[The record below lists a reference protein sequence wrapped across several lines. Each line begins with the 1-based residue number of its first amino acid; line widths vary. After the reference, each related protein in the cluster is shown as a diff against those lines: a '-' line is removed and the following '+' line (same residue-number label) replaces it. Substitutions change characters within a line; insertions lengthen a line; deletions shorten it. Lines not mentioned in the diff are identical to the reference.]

1 MALPRAASRRLTLT
15 SLLPAPPP
23 LVFRMSESPLSDM
36 TDLSRWTE
44 LRRLLDIGRDIPAP
58 DRDAWLTTACPDPD
72 LRTDLAALLAADD
85 ELAESDFLADAAAE
99 RSAPFLAEAP
109 DAYEGRRI
117 GPWRL
122 GDRLGEGGMGVVYR
136 AERDDGLYDQ
146 TVALKLIGRGVAP
159 DALVRRFEQER
170 SVLARLNHPHIARLI
185 DGGLSDDGQPYF
197 AMELAEGE
205 PLTRFARQRDLS
217 LRERL
222 ALFASVCDAVAHAHR
237 HLVVHRDLKP
247 SNILVTESDDGQPVP
262 KLLDFG
268 IAKLL
273 DDDATPNQTRTGS
286 LMTPEYAAPE
296 QIRPDAGGITTA
308 TDVYALGVV
317 LYELLTDRRPYDI
330 GRDAPPSAV
339 EKTICDTAV
348 EAPSAVAPAAQRRRL
363 KGDLD
368 TIVET
373 AMRKEPAARYAS
385 ASALADDLRRHLEG
399 LPIMARRATVGYRVA
414 SFVRRH
420 PVGVGA
426 TALVAA
432 ALLLGLAG
440 TTWQARVAAQE
451 RDRARTE
458 AETSDRIAG
467 FLETLFDVSNP
478 LSTEAIRGDTLTAR
492 TILERGAE
500 RVERELGDEPE
511 IQGAL
516 LERLGLVY
524 TNLSLFDEADSLLT
538 HALAIRRSHL
548 GANHPEVA
556 SSLGALGRHWHMR
569 GDYARAEGYLRDALA
584 IRLTTLGPDHIDTAE
599 SQHFFAVTL
608 TYQEKDQEE
617 AETLLKSALATRRQL
632 GPPLHAAATL
642 NSLGNLY
649 MDTERFAE
657 AEAAHGDALAL
668 RREHLDTDHPSIA
681 VSLNNLALTLTN
693 QDRYADAEPIYREAL
708 DRLKNELGTQHM
720 YVAIGHNNLAD
731 VLQKDGR
738 PQEAEPLYREAISL
752 MKSLHPGGHPATAI
766 FESKWA
772 GTLAES
778 GRYAEA
784 EPVLL
789 RTHREIADG
798 FGEDHSFVGLS
809 RERIAAMY
817 EAWGRDDQAAQWAV
831 ADP

>member
-1 MALPRAASRRLTLT
+1 
-15 SLLPAPPP
+15 
-23 LVFRMSESPLSDM
+23 M

-44 LRRLLDIGRDIPAP
+44 LRRLLDAGRDIPASE
-58 DRDAWLTTACPDPD
+58 RDAWLTTACPDPA
-72 LRTDLAALLAADD
+72 LRADLAALLAAED
-85 ELAESDFLADAAAE
+85 ELAESDFLSDPAAE

-109 DAYEGRRI
+109 DAYAGRRI

-122 GDRLGEGGMGVVYR
+122 SDRLGEGGMGVVYR
-136 AERDDGLYDQ
+136 AERDDGLYHQ
-146 TVALKLIGRGVAP
+146 TVALKLVGRGIAP

-170 SVLARLNHPHIARLI
+170 SVLARLSHPHIARLI
-185 DGGLSDDGQPYF
+185 DGGLSEDGQPYF
-197 AMELAEGE
+197 AMELVDGE
-205 PLTRFARQRDLS
+205 PFTHYVRQRDLR

-247 SNILVTESDDGQPVP
+247 SNILVTEDDAGRATV

-273 DDDATPNQTRTGS
+273 DGEEASDLTRTGT

-296 QIRPDAGGITTA
+296 QIRPDEAGITTA
-308 TDVYALGVV
+308 ADVYALGVV
-317 LYELLTDRRPYDI
+317 LYELLTDQRPYEI
-330 GRDAPPSAV
+330 GRNDPPSAV
-339 EKTICDTAV
+339 ERTVCDTAV
-348 EAPSAVAPAAQRRRL
+348 VAPSSVAPGPRRRRL
-363 KGDLD
+363 RGDLD

-373 AMRKEPAARYAS
+373 AMRKEPTARYAS

-399 LPIMARRATVGYRVA
+399 LPIAARPATVGYRMG

-426 TALVAA
+426 TALVVAT
-432 ALLLGLAG
+432 LLLGLVG
-440 TTWQARVAAQE
+440 TTWQARMAAQE

-467 FLETLFDVSNP
+467 FLETLFDLSNP

-492 TILERGAE
+492 TILARGTE
-500 RVERELGDEPE
+500 RVERELADEPE
-511 IQGAL
+511 IQGTL

-524 TNLSLFDEADSLLT
+524 TNLSLFDDADSLLT
-538 HALAIRRSHL
+538 HALEIRRSHL
-548 GANHPEVA
+548 GPDHPEVA
-556 SSLGALGRHWHMR
+556 SSLSALGRHWHER
-569 GDYARAEGYLRDALA
+569 GEYERAEGHLREALEIRLDALG
-584 IRLTTLGPDHIDTAE
+584 TDHTGTAE
-599 SQHFFAVTL
+599 SQHFLAVTL
-608 TYQEKDQEE
+608 AYQEKDQGE
-617 AETLLKSALATRRQL
+617 AEGLLQSALATRRQL
-632 GPPLHAAATL
+632 GPPLHTAATL
-642 NSLGNLY
+642 NTLGNLY

-657 AEAAHGDALAL
+657 AEDAHGEALAL
-668 RREHLDTDHPSIA
+668 RREHLDANHPSIA
-681 VSLNNLALTLTN
+681 VTLNNLALTLTS

-752 MKSLHPGGHPATAI
+752 MKSLHPDGHPATAI

-772 GTLAES
+772 GALAES
-778 GRYAEA
+778 GRYSEA

-789 RTHREIADG
+789 RTHAEIVEG
-798 FGEDHSFVGLS
+798 FGDDHSFVGLS

-817 EAWGRDDQAAQWAV
+817 EAWGRVEDAARWKPEA
-831 ADP
+831 

>member
-1 MALPRAASRRLTLT
+1 
-15 SLLPAPPP
+15 
-23 LVFRMSESPLSDM
+23 M
-36 TDLSRWTE
+36 TDASHWTAV
-44 LRRLLDIGRDIPAP
+44 RRLLDEGRNIPP
-58 DRDAWLTTACPDPD
+58 SERSDWLQSTCDDAD
-72 LRTDLAALLAADD
+72 LRHEVDSLLAAED
-85 ELAESDFLADAAAE
+85 ELAASGFLDEPAAE
-99 RSAPFLAEAP
+99 HSAPFLADTP
-109 DAYEGRRI
+109 DAYTGRRI

-122 GDRLGEGGMGVVYR
+122 GERLGEGGMGVVYR

-185 DGGLSDDGQPYF
+185 DGGVSDDGQPYF
-197 AMELAEGE
+197 AMELVEGK
-205 PLTRFARQRDLS
+205 PLTHDVRQRDLG

-222 ALFASVCDAVAHAHR
+222 SLFTNVCDAVAHAHR

-247 SNILVTESDDGQPVP
+247 SNILVTEDDAGRATV

-273 DDDATPNQTRTGS
+273 DEDGTSDLTRTGH

-296 QIRPDAGGITTA
+296 QIRRDEAGITTA
-308 TDVYALGVV
+308 ADVYALGVI
-317 LYELLTDRRPYDI
+317 LYELLTDQRPYEI
-330 GRDAPPSAV
+330 GRDLPPSAV
-339 EKTICDTAV
+339 ERTICDTAV
-348 EAPSAVAPAAQRRRL
+348 VAPSSVAPATQRRRL
-363 KGDLD
+363 RGDLD

-373 AMRKEPAARYAS
+373 AMRKEPTARYAS

-399 LPIMARRATVGYRVA
+399 LPIAARPATVGYRVG

-420 PVGVGA
+420 PVGVSA
-426 TALVAA
+426 TALIAA
-432 ALLLGLAG
+432 ALVLGLAG

-458 AETSDRIAG
+458 AETSERIAG
-467 FLETLFDVSNP
+467 FLGNLFDLSNP
-478 LSTEAIRGDTLTAR
+478 LSTAAVRGDTLTAR
-492 TILERGAE
+492 TLLARGAE
-500 RVERELGDEPE
+500 RVERELADEPA
-511 IQGAL
+511 IQGTL

-524 TNLSLFDEADSLLT
+524 TNLSLFEEADSLLT
-538 HALAIRRSHL
+538 HALAIRRSAL
-548 GANHPEVA
+548 GPDHPDVA

-569 GDYARAEGYLRDALA
+569 GEYARAEGHLRDALE
-584 IRLTTLGPDHIDTAE
+584 IRLTALGPDHRDTAE
-599 SQHFFAVTL
+599 SQHFLAVTL
-608 TYQEKDQEE
+608 TYQEKDQGESE
-617 AETLLKSALATRRQL
+617 ALLQSALATRRQL

-657 AEAAHGDALAL
+657 AEDAHGEALAL
-668 RREHLDTDHPSIA
+668 RREHLDADHPSIA

-708 DRLKNELGTQHM
+708 DRLQNELGTQHM
-720 YVAIGHNNLAD
+720 YVAIAHNNLGD

-738 PQEAEPLYREAISL
+738 PEEAEPLFREAVAL
-752 MKSLHPGGHPATAI
+752 MQALHPNGHPATSL

-789 RTHREIADG
+789 RAHAEIMDG
-798 FGEDHSFVGLS
+798 FGAEHSFVGLS

-817 EAWGRDDQAAQWAV
+817 DAWGRTEDAARWKDA
-831 ADP
+831 